1 MAEPLLTAKTS
12 MKPARKKGSKKNKL
26 LKFIF
31 KLLVS
36 ALLIVLVLRE
46 INVDDFKKQLAT
58 ANTTYLLL
66 AFISVFFGQVFGSLR
81 MRYYAHSLGIKFTK
95 LYSLAFYFI
104 GTLFNIVLPGG
115 IGGDGYKAYYF
126 QKRFRYPWQKT
137 VLVVLR
143 GRASGLL
150 ILCFKLCVIGIFY
163 SAYIKFEYALP
174 LFVIGLILLFPCYSF
189 LAKKILK
196 EPIEVQLGA
205 LLYSVPTQIFY
216 LFAILFIIYS
226 LNTFDHTLGYILV
239 FLIANIV
246 AVIPISFGGIG
257 LREYTFIQF
266 SALMSLETNIGVAA
280 SMLFYLLYTLNSLLG
295 FVPYMFIN
303 KLDIRELKHIK
314 RNSEI

>member
-1 MAEPLLTAKTS
+1 
-12 MKPARKKGSKKNKL
+12 MKPARKKHSKQSNL
-26 LKFIF
+26 FKFIF

-36 ALLIVLVLRE
+36 ALLIFLVIRE
-46 INVDDFKKQLAT
+46 IDINDFKRQLKA
-58 ANTTYLLL
+58 ANGLYLFL
-66 AFISVFFGQVFGSLR
+66 AFASIFLGQVFGSLR
-81 MRYYAHSLGIKFTK
+81 MRYYAHSLGIAFTK
-95 LYSLAFYFI
+95 LYSLSFYFI

-150 ILCFKLCVIGIFY
+150 VLCFKLCVSGIFY

-174 LFVIGLILLFPCYSF
+174 LFVVGLVMLFPAYSF

-196 EPIEVQLGA
+196 EPVEVQIGA
-205 LLYSVPTQIFY
+205 LTYSLPTQIFY
-216 LFAILFIIYS
+216 LFAIFFIIYS
-226 LNTFDHTLGYILV
+226 LNTFDHILGYILV

-295 FVPYMFIN
+295 FIPYMFIE
-303 KLDIRELKHIK
+303 KLDIREIKHIK
-314 RNSEI
+314 KSEIL